1 MAEIVVVRGACQVR
15 VATGEDSALETLG
28 YTRNGADITLE
39 SMFLDV
45 PGDQNGGDD
54 GPPIDVQYLGDI
66 ARVRLELTKWDE
78 AVADKLLPRLR
89 GGTAGTPGAPGT
101 LMFQDSKS
109 YRLLLNSASEPRN
122 FLRTFPRMPI
132 EMNAGTKF
140 TTLVIEFECHE
151 NENGILYNEIAV

>member
-1 MAEIVVVRGACQVR
+1 MASAIQVRGACQVK
-15 VATGEDSALETLG
+15 VGTGEADALEELG

-78 AVADKLLPRLR
+78 AVADKAIPRVK
-89 GGTAGTPGAPGT
+89 GGTPGTPSLSGT
-101 LMFQDSKS
+101 LMFQDSKC
-109 YRLLLNSASEPRN
+109 YRLLLNSPSEPRN
-122 FLRTFPRMPI
+122 FLRAFPRMPI
-132 EMNAGTKF
+132 EINAGTKF
-140 TTLVIEFECHE
+140 STLVVEFECHKDD
-151 NENGILYNEIAV
+151 NQC